1 MPSWKEWPFCN
12 ISQNRERE
20 IWLERERGRQR
31 DVGEMERE
39 REMVGERGRE
49 RERDG
54 WIDRDRD
61 IQIEINRY
69 IKDRRQNVISILA
82 IIAYPA
88 SLSIL

>member
-1 MPSWKEWPFCN
+1 M
-12 ISQNRERE
+12 
-20 IWLERERGRQR
+20 LERW
-31 DVGEMERE
+31 RE

>member
-1 MPSWKEWPFCN
+1 M
-12 ISQNRERE
+12 
-20 IWLERERGRQR
+20 ERERGRER

-39 REMVGERGRE
+39 RDGWREREGE